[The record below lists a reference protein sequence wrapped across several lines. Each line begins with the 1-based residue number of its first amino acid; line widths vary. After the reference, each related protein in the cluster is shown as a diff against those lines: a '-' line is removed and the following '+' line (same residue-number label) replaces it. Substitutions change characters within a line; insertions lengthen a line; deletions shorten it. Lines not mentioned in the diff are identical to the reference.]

1 MASVGQARRSRLLLA
16 GLVIAHL
23 IVISGQVETHSG
35 RTLLAQA
42 LFGALAPFQ
51 RAAGAVVDSLQGAW
65 AGYLDLRGAH
75 EESVRLREQVARLE
89 MLLLEKQQQA
99 LEAERLRGL
108 LGLRE
113 ATRLPAVSAE
123 VVARQGLPWFRSIV
137 VNQGRRAGVRLD
149 AAVLA
154 PAGVV
159 GRVVALAEDAARVQ
173 ILLDRD
179 CSLGVLVERSRV
191 SAIVQGQVGLADS
204 GTAELRMKYV
214 PALADIQEGDRV
226 LTSGLDGI
234 YPKGQL
240 VGHVR
245 SVGPPAGLFR
255 DVVVI
260 PSVAFDRVE
269 EVLIVQLPPAAQ
281 TFPETLQ

>member
-23 IVISGQVETHSG
+23 IVISGQVETRSG
-35 RTLLAQA
+35 RTLLAQT

-204 GTAELRMKYV
+204 GTADLRMKYV

-269 EVLIVQLPPAAQ
+269 EVLIVQLPPAEQA
-281 TFPETLQ
+281 FSETLQ